1 MLPCPQPEDGDMTT
15 VSGKYPDRRICV
27 MALAGALLA
36 APLLVPAASAA
47 SARAST
53 RVHPAVRYMQKAASD
68 LLRAQQRGTTKSF
81 AQVLARRADVPAI
94 ADYALGRYKGAL
106 PRSRRPLYYRGVRT
120 FMARYFAS
128 QSRKYRIVKTA
139 IDQTPR
145 KDGKDLLVNT
155 KVWLASGST
164 YTVVWRLTRRRKSW
178 RITDV
183 KVLGFSLSFLQ
194 RGIFYKYLKK
204 KNGDVNALVAALNR

>member
-1 MLPCPQPEDGDMTT
+1 MTT

-36 APLLVPAASAA
+36 APLLAPAASAA

-94 ADYALGRYKGAL
+94 ADYSLGRYRKAL
-106 PRSRRPLYYRGVRT
+106 PRSKRPLYYRGVRT
-120 FMARYFAS
+120 FMARYFAD

-155 KVWLASGST
+155 KVWLASGAT
-164 YTVVWRLTRRRKSW
+164 YTVVWRLTPRRKSW

>member
-1 MLPCPQPEDGDMTT
+1 MF
-15 VSGKYPDRRICV
+15 IA
-27 MALAGALLA
+27 ALAGILLA
-36 APLLVPAASAA
+36 APLLAPSAIAASAK
-47 SARAST
+47 AST

-68 LLRAQQRGTTKSF
+68 LLRAQQHGTTRSF
-81 AQVLARRADVPAI
+81 AQVLARRADVAAI
-94 ADYALGRYKGAL
+94 ANYSLGRYKGSLA
-106 PRSRRPLYYRGVRT
+106 RSKRSLYYRGVRN
-120 FMARYFAS
+120 FMARYFAD

-145 KDGKDLLVNT
+145 KDGKDLMVNT
-155 KVWLASGST
+155 KIWLASGST
-164 YTVVWRLTRRRKSW
+164 YNVVWRLARRRKSW

-204 KNGDVNALVAALNR
+204 KNGNVNALVAALNR